1 MTITDKIEH
10 LKQKRYN
17 RTRELVEID
26 AWYATELI
34 IDLEDEVKK
43 LKQQLKNK

>member
-1 MTITDKIEH
+1 MTKAEKIEY